1 MNVLKMIGV
10 CLVAGAATSVGTML
24 AYKGA
29 EVIANPA
36 TKAKIK
42 SKFANIRG
50 KFKKD

>member
-1 MNVLKMIGV
+1 MDVLRTIGV
-10 CLVAGAATSVGTML
+10 YLVAGAATTIGTIL

-42 SKFANIRG
+42 SKFANIRS